1 VTVDAAPGWWDEVL
15 RNARNPWFLVGIL
28 GQGIFAARFLFQ
40 WIASE
45 RKGRVVIPGIFWW
58 CSLVGASITFAYG
71 VHRRD
76 PLILVAQ
83 AFGLVVYVRNLAL
96 HLRAGRGEAA

>member
-1 VTVDAAPGWWDEVL
+1 LIAEASAGWGEEVL
-15 RNARNPWFLVGIL
+15 RNARDPWFLVGIL
-28 GQGIFAARFLFQ
+28 GQGIFAARFLLQ

-83 AFGLVVYVRNLAL
+83 AFGMVVYVRNLVL
-96 HLRAGRGEAA
+96 HLRAGKGEAA